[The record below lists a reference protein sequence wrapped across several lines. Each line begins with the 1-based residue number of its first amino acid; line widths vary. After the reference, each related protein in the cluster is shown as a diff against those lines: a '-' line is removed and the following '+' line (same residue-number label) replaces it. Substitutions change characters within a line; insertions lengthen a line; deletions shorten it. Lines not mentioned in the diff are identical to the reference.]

1 MIIPRWKKGL
11 SVLIVLLAG
20 ASGLFLCHRYWKGG
34 DGGAVPTCS
43 AASLAEARIY
53 PEKKDLALTQRMLA
67 AQVLVFPSST
77 YEDVEESM
85 RKLKGAGVNTII
97 VRAFQNPGDGLHRFV
112 RPQSRVGAYFETAYA
127 PVVAPVL
134 SELVSIGHRNG
145 LKVFAWMET
154 RKMPLLISESDA
166 AKAWS
171 YDYETGRLKAMALW
185 SIFDETFQSAI
196 EGLYRDAVLSGVDG
210 ILIQDDLIS
219 YQHEDFN
226 PKGVALFEK
235 ETGHKLIPETLYPE
249 VFQEENGR
257 WVVTRYSDTFWVWV
271 SWKNRKLLELA
282 GRLIETA
289 KAVNPEIE
297 VAMNFMYEAV
307 TDPRNALAWLAQ
319 SLAEAKKLPL
329 DYYVI
334 MAYHRQ
340 IKDELGLSEEGAFD
354 EMSKMTA
361 SLLRVVED
369 PYKIVMKVQMT
380 DWKTRKQIS
389 SYEANQVFERI
400 SDEGKVSLAF
410 VPYSHRVPLQI
421 IGNHFQ

>member
-1 MIIPRWKKGL
+1 
-11 SVLIVLLAG
+11 
-20 ASGLFLCHRYWKGG
+20 
-34 DGGAVPTCS
+34 
-43 AASLAEARIY
+43 
-53 PEKKDLALTQRMLA
+53 MLA
-67 AQVLVFPSST
+67 AQVLVFPSGT

-85 RKLKGAGVNTII
+85 RKLKGAGVNTVI

-145 LKVFAWMET
+145 LKVFAWLET

-166 AKAWS
+166 AKALS
-171 YDYETGRLKAMALW
+171 YDYETGRLKATALW

-400 SDEGKVSLAF
+400 NNEGKVSLAF
-410 VPYSHRVPLQI
+410 VPYSPRVPLQI
-421 IGNHFQ
+421 IGSHFQ